1 MNVTS
6 LRRVAVPA
14 TAALALSLSLAACG
28 SSSTGGSNANS
39 VSGTLNGAG
48 STAQQAAQAAWTAGF
63 QSSNSGA
70 TINYNPVGSG
80 GGVTKFNAGAVDFA
94 GSDSPLDPTKGEVA
108 AAKTRCGGSV
118 IEVPDYIS
126 PIAIAFHVPG
136 VTKLNLDAATIAGI
150 FSNKI
155 TKWNAPQIAA
165 LNKGVTLPSLSI
177 APIHRSDKSGTTKNF
192 TDYLSKAAPSAW
204 TEKPDSN
211 WPKSITGEGAQGTS
225 GVVSA
230 LTAASGGIAYID
242 DSQAGSFSKASI
254 KVGSAFVQPSAA
266 GAAKDVELSK
276 QKTGRDATD
285 YALSIERTSMD
296 PTAYPITLV
305 SYLIACPTYPA
316 AKEKLVK
323 AYLLHIVSAAG
334 QAEAQKTAGSAPLP
348 ASLQQKATQF
358 FNAITA
364 KG

>member
-14 TAALALSLSLAACG
+14 AAALTLSLSLAACG
-28 SSSTGGSNANS
+28 SSSSGGGSGL
-39 VSGTLNGAG
+39 SGTINGAG
-48 STAQQAAQAAWTAGF
+48 STAQQAAQAAWTQGF
-63 QSSNSGA
+63 QTANSGA

-94 GSDSPLDPTKGEVA
+94 GSDSALDPTKGEVA
-108 AAKTRCGGSV
+108 AAKSRCGGSV

-126 PIAIAFHVPG
+126 PIAVAFHVPG

-165 LNKGVTLPSLSI
+165 LNSGVSLPNLSI
-177 APIHRSDKSGTTKNF
+177 APIHRSDKSGTTNNF
-192 TDYLSKAAPSAW
+192 TNYLSQAAPSAW

-211 WPKSITGEGAQGTS
+211 WPKSITGEGATGTS

-230 LTAASGGIAYID
+230 LTAANGGIAYID
-242 DSQAGSFSKASI
+242 DSQAGPFSKASI
-254 KVGSAFVQPSAA
+254 KVGSSFIQPSAA

-276 QKTGRDATD
+276 QKSGRDATD
-285 YALSIERTSMD
+285 YALSVERTSTD

-348 ASLQQKATQF
+348 ASLSAKATSF

-364 KG
+364 K